1 MKLSFVGCV
10 LTLAVAVLACDEEPQ
25 VAPADTSA
33 GAEAELAPDAEPEV
47 GEPDVVAP
55 ETTDGLLAPPAQ
67 GFQIKS
73 PPITVPAAT
82 EETYCYYF
90 TVPGDAAVGVKRWQS
105 QMTAGSH
112 HLIVYFTA
120 EAEAPD
126 GTITTGCDGFGGG
139 GLSNVPVW
147 TYSAQLRE
155 AEMVMPPGVGMQV
168 AAQQHGYVQM
178 HYLNPTLEPLDVQ
191 VAVNAETFDPGTT
204 YTKASAFVT
213 YHTEIAIPGGVGQ
226 TATAEGSC
234 RVKPGLSFF
243 SLSTHA
249 HRRAVATEV
258 KDGDAV
264 IFASDDWE
272 HPGVKR
278 WPDGYTF
285 GDTLKY
291 RCDYKNDSAAAV
303 GTGPSADT
311 DEMCM
316 AVGYFYP
323 AERPIFCINTF
334 VVSQ

>member
-1 MKLSFVGCV
+1 MKLFIGCV
-10 LTLAVAVLACDEEPQ
+10 LAVACLACDEDPR
-25 VAPADTSA
+25 APAADA
-33 GAEAELAPDAEPEV
+33 GAESASPDVEVAPDVA
-47 GEPDVVAP
+47 EPDVAGP
-55 ETTDGLLAPPAQ
+55 ETSDGLLAPPAQ
-67 GFQIKS
+67 GFQIKAPIIS
-73 PPITVPAAT
+73 VPPAT

-120 EAEAPD
+120 EAEQPD
-126 GTITTGCDGFGGG
+126 GTITTGCDGFGRGG
-139 GLSNVPVW
+139 IANVPVW

-155 AEMVMPPGVGMQV
+155 AQMVMPDGVGMQV

-191 VAVNAETFDPGTT
+191 VVVNAETFDVGAT

-213 YHTEIAIPGGVGQ
+213 YNTEIAIPGGVGQ
-226 TATAEGSC
+226 AATAGGTC

-272 HPGVKR
+272 HPGAKL
-278 WPDGYTF
+278 WNEGYTF
-285 GDTLKY
+285 GDTLTY
-291 RCDYKNDSAAAV
+291 RCDYKNDSADAV
-303 GTGPSADT
+303 RTGPSADT

-323 AERPIFCINTF
+323 ADRPIFCINSF